1 MPRVAPLALGNDDE
15 RIILRID
22 KCLSLIHIY
31 IVHVQT
37 QLPYVLTVAVVSFV
51 CFVIAGFV
59 QNWVICLVIGIVL
72 VGAALLVWRKTVGKR
87 VTQ

>member
-1 MPRVAPLALGNDDE
+1 MASAGANVN
-15 RIILRID
+15 
-22 KCLSLIHIY
+22 H

-72 VGAALLVWRKTVGKR
+72 VVAALLVLRKTVGKR
-87 VTQ
+87 VTQWEGWHD